1 MKKFFVFLL
10 LVFGIGLLLSGVFW
24 VQAQGWT
31 EGQEVVSG
39 ANTGLSELTPLELI
53 LNILYWLLS
62 LIFLLTILA
71 FVASGVM
78 FIMSFNNSNMI
89 ERAKEWITYAIIG
102 LVVSV
107 LGFAIVTTISKVLIG
122 EQPSNN
128 QWQNRRPVINGNP
141 GNVWNEW
148 PGL

>member
-1 MKKFFVFLL
+1 MEKFSLILVLLFVFSFF
-10 LVFGIGLLLSGVFW
+10 FGSFFLT
-24 VQAQGWT
+24 QAQGWT
-31 EGQEVVSG
+31 EGQKVVSG
-39 ANTGLSELTPLELI
+39 ANTGLSELTPLELV

-89 ERAKEWITYAIIG
+89 ERAKDWITYAIIG

-128 QWQNRRPVINGNP
+128 QWQNRQPTINRNT

-148 PGL
+148 PGI